1 MLTREELHR
10 SLTELLGEQVEAHDN
25 LIELGMDSIQ
35 LMGLTGRLRRLGA
48 EVGFAELA
56 RRPTLAEWWELL
68 AERGAIAPHPLP
80 SPNSASATSLKTT
93 SGSESASDAG
103 VGLGGVPALAAERGD
118 VEPDGPF
125 PLALMQHAY
134 WIGRDSGQ
142 ALGSVAAHLYV
153 ELDGREIDPSRL
165 EAAVVA
171 LVERHPMLRAAISD
185 DGTQR
190 ILPER
195 PGPAVTVH
203 DLRAAPDPAEELER
217 LRAEMSAQRLP
228 IETGRVFDVRLSLL
242 PSGAARLHLD
252 VDMVAA
258 DAMSYRTMLAD
269 LAALYEGESL
279 PPIGYG
285 YARYLAADPR
295 AEARARDRRWW
306 GERLGELSGPPELPV
321 VPQPG
326 DRVVRKHH
334 WLPPEDRRRLIA
346 RAHREGVTPAMAL
359 AAVFAEVMGAWSAT
373 PRFLLN
379 LPLFHREPIHPDVDA
394 LVGDFTGSVLL
405 EADLSRELPF
415 TERAR
420 ELQALMHTAGE
431 HSDYSGLEVLR
442 DLSRSRGEQV
452 LAPIVYTSALNLGEL
467 FGDRARRVF
476 GEPGWIVSQGPQ
488 VLLDAQVTEVSGGLL
503 LNWDVRDPAFPEGVA
518 DEMFAAYTG
527 VVTRLGAPDA
537 DWGEPLRI
545 GAPPHQLRLR
555 HELNAQPPPPAR
567 TLHEEFFARAR
578 RTPGLPA
585 LYWGTDRT
593 NGTAGGGGAGTGG
606 ADGTDAADGSGGAD
620 GAGGTLTY
628 GELADRALRV
638 AAHLLERGVRPGD
651 RVSVELPKG
660 PDQAVAVLGVLAA
673 GAAYVPVGAGQPA
686 VRRERILRTAGVAVS
701 LTSAVTHPAPL
712 DGPVPV
718 PPDQVGYVLFTSG
731 STGEPKGVEVSHRAA
746 MNTIGDLVER
756 FSIGEADVS
765 LAVSALD
772 FDLSVFDLFALWSA
786 GGAVAIPLE
795 DDRRDA
801 TRWAELVER
810 WSVTVLNCVPSVL
823 EMLLRTGPAAGL
835 RLVLLGGDRVGTH
848 LPALLRERSP
858 GARFVALGGTTETA
872 IHSTVIEVDGQVP
885 ADWTAVPYGVPL
897 RGVACRVVDEA
908 GRDRPDWAQGE
919 LWIGGAGVADGYSGD
934 VERTADRFVVHE
946 GTRWYRTGDMARY
959 RPDGTLEFLG
969 RRDHQVKV
977 RGFRI
982 ELGEVE
988 TALESHPRV
997 RRAVAFLAG
1006 SRLAAAVVLAGEAGQ
1021 EAGPRR
1027 REQEKAR
1034 TGEAGQEG
1042 ASPEKT
1048 GQAKAGWEES
1058 VTREPLAHVRELLPP
1073 HMVPDLLVPL
1083 AALPLTANDKVDR
1096 EALAALVVAAAGET
1110 GTPYTAPGTALERV
1124 LARVVGEVL
1133 DVPEVGAHD
1142 DIFAIGGDSVL
1153 ATTVIA
1159 RLREALDASSLP
1171 LRALFTE
1178 RTVSRVARRF
1188 VETEEVP
1195 GRLEAVAEIWLM
1207 VEDMSEDELTERLG
1221 AGEPG

>member
-1 MLTREELHR
+1 
-10 SLTELLGEQVEAHDN
+10 
-25 LIELGMDSIQ
+25 
-35 LMGLTGRLRRLGA
+35 
-48 EVGFAELA
+48 
-56 RRPTLAEWWELL
+56 
-68 AERGAIAPHPLP
+68 
-80 SPNSASATSLKTT
+80 
-93 SGSESASDAG
+93 
-103 VGLGGVPALAAERGD
+103 
-118 VEPDGPF
+118 
-125 PLALMQHAY
+125 MQHAY

-142 ALGSVAAHLYV
+142 SLGSVAAHLYV
-153 ELDGREIDPSRL
+153 ELDGREIDPVRL

-203 DLRAAPDPAEELER
+203 DLRAVPDAAEELER
-217 LRAEMSAQRLP
+217 LRAEMSTQRLP
-228 IETGRVFDVRLSLL
+228 IETGRVFDARLSLL

-279 PPIGYG
+279 PPIGYS

-334 WLPPEDRRRLIA
+334 WLAPEDRRRLIA

-379 LPLFHREPIHPDVDA
+379 LPLFHREPVHPDVDA
-394 LVGDFTGSVLL
+394 LVGDFTGSILL

-415 TERAR
+415 TGRAR
-420 ELQALMHTAGE
+420 ELQALLHTAGE

-442 DLSRSRGEQV
+442 DLSRARGEQV

-467 FGDRARRVF
+467 FGDRARRSF
-476 GEPGWIVSQGPQ
+476 GEPEWIISQGPQ

-518 DEMFAAYTG
+518 DAMFAAYTG
-527 VVTRLGAPDA
+527 AITRLGAPDA
-537 DWGEPLRI
+537 DWDEPLRI
-545 GAPPHQLRLR
+545 GASPHQMRLR
-555 HELNAQPPPPAR
+555 HELNAQPPLPER

-578 RTPGLPA
+578 RTPELPA
-585 LYWGTDRT
+585 LHWGTGD
-593 NGTAGGGGAGTGG
+593 
-606 ADGTDAADGSGGAD
+606 DGTEGG
-620 GAGGTLTY
+620 GGTLTY

-638 AAHLLERGVRPGD
+638 AAHLVERDVRPGD

-686 VRRERILRTAGVAVS
+686 ARRERILKTAGVAVS

-712 DGPVPV
+712 DAPVPV
-718 PPDQVGYVLFTSG
+718 SPDQVGYVLFTSG

-756 FSIGEADVS
+756 FSIGEGDVS

-772 FDLSVFDLFALWSA
+772 FDLSVFDLFALWSS

-801 TRWAELVER
+801 TRWAELAEHR
-810 WSVTVLNCVPSVL
+810 SVTVLNCVPSVL
-823 EMLLRTGPAAGL
+823 EMLLRTGPAPTL
-835 RLVLLGGDRVGTH
+835 RLVLLGGDWVGTH

-872 IHSTVIEVDGQVP
+872 IHSTVIEVDGEVP

-934 VERTADRFVVHE
+934 AGRTADRFVVHE

-988 TALESHPRV
+988 TALENHPRV
-997 RRAVAFLAG
+997 RRAVGLLAD
-1006 SRLAAAVVLAGEAGQ
+1006 SRLAAAVVL
-1021 EAGPRR
+1021 
-1027 REQEKAR
+1027 
-1034 TGEAGQEG
+1034 TGEAKPGTEG
-1042 ASPEKT
+1042 T
-1048 GQAKAGWEES
+1048 GTEEL
-1058 VTREPLAHVRELLPP
+1058 LAHVRELLPP
-1073 HMVPDLLVPL
+1073 HMVPDLLVIL
-1083 AALPLTANDKVDR
+1083 DELPLTANDKVDR
-1096 EALAALVVAAAGET
+1096 RALTAVVTAAAGET
-1110 GTPYTAPGTALERV
+1110 GTPYTAPGSALERV
-1124 LARVVGEVL
+1124 LARIVGQVL
-1133 DVPEVGAHD
+1133 DVPRVGAHD
-1142 DIFAIGGDSVL
+1142 DVFALGGDSVL
-1153 ATTVIA
+1153 ATTIIA
-1159 RLREALDASSLP
+1159 RLREALDSSSLP

-1178 RTVSRVARRF
+1178 RTVSRVAHRF
-1188 VETEEVP
+1188 TEVEETP

-1207 VEDMSEDELTERLG
+1207 VEGMSEDELTERLG

>member
-35 LMGLTGRLRRLGA
+35 LMGLTGRLRRLGV

-56 RRPTLAEWWELL
+56 KRPTLAEWWELL
-68 AERGAIAPHPLP
+68 TERGALAPQPVP
-80 SPNSASATSLKTT
+80 SPSPSPGPAADLV
-93 SGSESASDAG
+93 SGSVPNTDTGSVSVSGTGFDSGPDSGSDSAPGAG
-103 VGLGGVPALAAERGD
+103 HGPGRGSA
-118 VEPDGPF
+118 EPDGAF

-142 ALGSVAAHLYV
+142 SLGSVAAHLYV
-153 ELDGREIDPSRL
+153 ELDGREIDPARL

-190 ILPER
+190 VLPER

-203 DLRAAPDPAEELER
+203 DLRAVPDPGEELER
-217 LRAEMSAQRLP
+217 LRAEMSTQRLP
-228 IETGRVFDVRLSLL
+228 IETGRVFDARLSLL

-279 PPIGYG
+279 PPIGYS

-326 DRVVRKHH
+326 DRVIRKHH
-334 WLPPEDRRRLIA
+334 WLAPEDRRRLIA

-359 AAVFAEVMGAWSAT
+359 AAVFAEVMGGWSAT

-394 LVGDFTGSVLL
+394 LVGDFTGSILL

-420 ELQALMHTAGE
+420 ELQALLHTAGE

-442 DLSRSRGEQV
+442 DLSRARGEQV

-467 FGDRARRVF
+467 FGDRARRSF
-476 GEPGWIVSQGPQ
+476 GEPEWIISQGPQ

-518 DEMFAAYTG
+518 DAMFAAYTG
-527 VVTRLGAPDA
+527 AITRLGAPDA
-537 DWGEPLRI
+537 DWAEPLRI
-545 GAPPHQLRLR
+545 GASPHQLRLR
-555 HELNAQPPPPAR
+555 HELNAQPPLPAR

-578 RTPGLPA
+578 RTPDLPA
-585 LYWGTDRT
+585 LHWGT
-593 NGTAGGGGAGTGG
+593 GSSSGTGS
-606 ADGTDAADGSGGAD
+606 GSGSGTGD
-620 GAGGTLTY
+620 TGDTGGTLTY

-638 AAHLLERGVRPGD
+638 AAHLVERDVRPGD

-686 VRRERILRTAGVAVS
+686 ARRERILKTAGVAVS

-718 PPDQVGYVLFTSG
+718 PPEQVGYVLFTSG

-756 FSIGEADVS
+756 FSIGESDVS

-772 FDLSVFDLFALWSA
+772 FDLSVFDLFALWSR

-801 TRWAELVER
+801 TRWAELAER

-823 EMLLRTGPAAGL
+823 EMLLRTGPAPSL
-835 RLVLLGGDRVGTH
+835 RLVLLGGDWVGTH

-872 IHSTVIEVDGQVP
+872 IHSTVIEVGGEVP

-919 LWIGGAGVADGYSGD
+919 LWIGGAGVADGYCGD
-934 VERTADRFVVHE
+934 AERTADRFVVHE

-988 TALESHPRV
+988 TALENHPRV
-997 RRAVAFLAG
+997 RRAVGLLAD
-1006 SRLAAAVVLAGEAGQ
+1006 SRLAAAVVLAGET
-1021 EAGPRR
+1021 
-1027 REQEKAR
+1027 RE
-1034 TGEAGQEG
+1034 TGETGAQE
-1042 ASPEKT
+1042 T
-1048 GQAKAGWEES
+1048 GTEEL
-1058 VTREPLAHVRELLPP
+1058 LAHVRELLPP
-1073 HMVPDLLVPL
+1073 HMVPDLLVTL
-1083 AALPLTANDKVDR
+1083 DALPLTANNKVDR
-1096 EALAALVVAAAGET
+1096 KALAALVAAAGET
-1110 GTPYTAPGTALERV
+1110 GAPYTAPGSALERV
-1124 LARVVGEVL
+1124 LARVVGQVL
-1133 DVPEVGAHD
+1133 DVPRVGAHD
-1142 DIFAIGGDSVL
+1142 DIFALGGDSVL

-1178 RTVSRVARRF
+1178 RTVSRVAHRF
-1188 VETEEVP
+1188 TELEETP

-1207 VEDMSEDELTERLG
+1207 VEGMSEDELTERLG

>member
-35 LMGLTGRLRRLGA
+35 LMGLTGRLRRLGV

-68 AERGAIAPHPLP
+68 DERGAIAPHPLP
-80 SPNSASATSLKTT
+80 APTPVPVPGSVLDGASGA
-93 SGSESASDAG
+93 
-103 VGLGGVPALAAERGD
+103 GLGTRREAAEPD
-118 VEPDGPF
+118 DGPF

-142 ALGSVAAHLYV
+142 SLGSVAAHLYV
-153 ELDGREIDPSRL
+153 ELDGREIDPARL

-190 ILPER
+190 VLPER

-203 DLRAAPDPAEELER
+203 DLRAVPDPGEELER
-217 LRAEMSAQRLP
+217 LRAEMSTQRLP
-228 IETGRVFDVRLSLL
+228 IETGRVFDARLSLL
-242 PSGAARLHLD
+242 PSGTARLHLD

-258 DAMSYRTMLAD
+258 DAMSYRTLLAD

-279 PPIGYG
+279 PPIGYS

-306 GERLGELSGPPELPV
+306 GERLGELPGPPELPV

-334 WLPPEDRRRLIA
+334 WLAPEDRQRLIA

-394 LVGDFTGSVLL
+394 LVGDFTGSILL

-420 ELQALMHTAGE
+420 ELQALLHTAGE

-442 DLSRSRGEQV
+442 DLSRARGEQV

-467 FGDRARRVF
+467 FGDRARRSF
-476 GEPGWIVSQGPQ
+476 GEPEWIISQGPQ

-503 LNWDVRDPAFPEGVA
+503 LNWDVRDPAFPDGVA
-518 DEMFAAYTG
+518 DAMFAAYTG
-527 VVTRLGAPDA
+527 AITRLGAPDA
-537 DWGEPLRI
+537 DWAEPLRI
-545 GAPPHQLRLR
+545 GASPDQLRLR
-555 HELNAQPPPPAR
+555 HELNAQPALPAR

-578 RTPGLPA
+578 RTPDLAA
-585 LYWGTDRT
+585 LHWGTGD
-593 NGTAGGGGAGTGG
+593 
-606 ADGTDAADGSGGAD
+606 
-620 GAGGTLTY
+620 AGGTLTY

-638 AAHLLERGVRPGD
+638 AAHLVERGVRPGD

-660 PDQAVAVLGVLAA
+660 PDQAVAVLGTLAA

-686 VRRERILRTAGVAVS
+686 ARRERILKTAGVAVS

-772 FDLSVFDLFALWSA
+772 FDLSVFDLFALWSR

-801 TRWAELVER
+801 TRWAELVGR

-823 EMLLRTGPAAGL
+823 EMLLQTGPAPSL
-835 RLVLLGGDRVGTH
+835 RLVLLGGDWVGTH

-872 IHSTVIEVDGQVP
+872 IHSTVIEVDGEVP
-885 ADWTAVPYGVPL
+885 ADWTAIPYGVPL

-934 VERTADRFVVHE
+934 AERTADRFVVHE

-988 TALESHPRV
+988 TALENHPRV
-997 RRAVAFLAG
+997 RRAVGLLAD
-1006 SRLAAAVVLAGEAGQ
+1006 SRLAAAVVLAEEAG
-1021 EAGPRR
+1021 E
-1027 REQEKAR
+1027 
-1034 TGEAGQEG
+1034 TG
-1042 ASPEKT
+1042 T
-1048 GQAKAGWEES
+1048 EEL
-1058 VTREPLAHVRELLPP
+1058 LAHVRELLPP
-1073 HMVPDLLVPL
+1073 HMVPDLLVTL
-1083 AALPLTANDKVDR
+1083 DALPLTANNKVDR
-1096 EALAALVVAAAGET
+1096 RALAALVTAAAGET
-1110 GTPYTAPGTALERV
+1110 GAPYTAPGSALERV
-1124 LARVVGEVL
+1124 LARIVGQVL
-1133 DVPEVGAHD
+1133 GVPRVGAHD
-1142 DIFAIGGDSVL
+1142 DIFALGGDSVL

-1178 RTVSRVARRF
+1178 RTVSRVAQRF
-1188 VETEEVP
+1188 TELEETP

-1207 VEDMSEDELTERLG
+1207 VEGMSEDELTERLG
-1221 AGEPG
+1221 AGEPGR

>member
-10 SLTELLGEQVEAHDN
+10 SLTDLLGERVEAHDN

-35 LMGLTGRLRRLGA
+35 LMGLTGHLRRLGV

-80 SPNSASATSLKTT
+80 SPNSASESV
-93 SGSESASDAG
+93 SGSAPGTKAGSASDSGIESGSGSRFGSGAA
-103 VGLGGVPALAAERGD
+103 LDGVPAPAAERGD
-118 VEPDGPF
+118 AEPDGSF

-142 ALGSVAAHLYV
+142 SLGSVAAHLYV
-153 ELDGREIDPSRL
+153 ELDGREIDPARL

-171 LVERHPMLRAAISD
+171 LAERHPMLRVAISD
-185 DGTQR
+185 EGTQR

-203 DLRAAPDPAEELER
+203 DLRAVPDPAGELER
-217 LRAEMSAQRLP
+217 LRAEMSTQRLP

-242 PSGAARLHLD
+242 PSGATRLHLD

-258 DAMSYRTMLAD
+258 DAMSYRTLLAD
-269 LAALYEGESL
+269 LAALYEGENL

-295 AEARARDRRWW
+295 AEARDRDRRWW
-306 GERLGELSGPPELPV
+306 GERLGEMSGPPELPV

-394 LVGDFTGSVLL
+394 VVGDFTGSILL

-420 ELQALMHTAGE
+420 EVQTLMHTAGE

-467 FGDRARRVF
+467 FGDRARRSF
-476 GEPGWIVSQGPQ
+476 GEPGWIISQGPQ

-518 DEMFAAYTG
+518 DAMFAAYTG
-527 VVTRLGAPDA
+527 AITRLGAPDA
-537 DWGEPLRI
+537 DWSEPLRI
-545 GAPPHQLRLR
+545 GASPDRLRLR

-585 LYWGTDRT
+585 LHWGGD
-593 NGTAGGGGAGTGG
+593 GTGG
-606 ADGTDAADGSGGAD
+606 TRGAD
-620 GAGGTLTY
+620 DVGGDGDGRTLTY

-638 AAHLLERGVRPGD
+638 AAHLVERGVRPGD

-673 GAAYVPVGAGQPA
+673 GAAYVPVGTGQPA

-712 DGPVPV
+712 DEPVPV
-718 PPDQVGYVLFTSG
+718 PPGQVGYVLYTSG

-801 TRWAELVER
+801 TRWAGLVER

-823 EMLLRTGPAAGL
+823 EMLLRTGPAPSL

-872 IHSTVIEVDGQVP
+872 IHSTVIEVDGEVP

-934 VERTADRFVVHE
+934 AERTADRFVVHE
-946 GTRWYRTGDMARY
+946 GIRWYRTGDMARY

-997 RRAVAFLAG
+997 RRAVALLAD
-1006 SRLAAAVVLAGEAGQ
+1006 SRLAAAVVLAGEADQ
-1021 EAGPRR
+1021 EAEPHKTA
-1027 REQEKAR
+1027 Q
-1034 TGEAGQEG
+1034 
-1042 ASPEKT
+1042 EKT
-1048 GQAKAGWEES
+1048 GTEETGRERAGLERTGRGKTGPEES
-1058 VTREPLAHVRELLPP
+1058 ATRELLAHVRKLLPP

-1083 AALPLTANDKVDR
+1083 KALPLTANNKVDR
-1096 EALAALVVAAAGET
+1096 KALAALVAAAAGET

-1133 DVPEVGAHD
+1133 GVPRVGAHD
-1142 DIFAIGGDSVL
+1142 DIFALGGDSVL

-1188 VETEEVP
+1188 VEVEEAP

-1221 AGEPG
+1221 AGESG

>member
-35 LMGLTGRLRRLGA
+35 LMGLTGRLRRLGV

-68 AERGAIAPHPLP
+68 DERGAIAPHPLP
-80 SPNSASATSLKTT
+80 APTPGPDSAPSP
-93 SGSESASDAG
+93 GSVLDGAPGAG
-103 VGLGGVPALAAERGD
+103 PGTRREAAEPD
-118 VEPDGPF
+118 DGPF

-142 ALGSVAAHLYV
+142 SLGSVAAHLYV
-153 ELDGREIDPSRL
+153 ELDGREIDPARL

-203 DLRAAPDPAEELER
+203 DLRAVPDPGEELER
-217 LRAEMSAQRLP
+217 LRAEMSTQRLP
-228 IETGRVFDVRLSLL
+228 IETGRVFDARLSLL

-258 DAMSYRTMLAD
+258 DAMSYRTLLAD

-279 PPIGYG
+279 PPIGYS
-285 YARYLAADPR
+285 YARYLDADPR

-334 WLPPEDRRRLIA
+334 WLAPEDKQRLIA

-394 LVGDFTGSVLL
+394 LVGDFTGSILL

-415 TERAR
+415 AERAR
-420 ELQALMHTAGE
+420 ELQALLHTAGE

-442 DLSRSRGEQV
+442 DLSRARGEQV

-467 FGDRARRVF
+467 FGDRARRSF
-476 GEPGWIVSQGPQ
+476 GEPEWIISQGPQ

-503 LNWDVRDPAFPEGVA
+503 LNWDVRDPAFPDGVA
-518 DEMFAAYTG
+518 DAMFAAYTG
-527 VVTRLGAPDA
+527 AITRLGAADA
-537 DWGEPLRI
+537 DWAEPLRI
-545 GAPPHQLRLR
+545 GASPHQLRLR
-555 HELNAQPPPPAR
+555 HELNAQPALPAR

-578 RTPGLPA
+578 RTPDLPA
-585 LYWGTDRT
+585 LHWGTGD
-593 NGTAGGGGAGTGG
+593 
-606 ADGTDAADGSGGAD
+606 DGT
-620 GAGGTLTY
+620 GGTLTY

-638 AAHLLERGVRPGD
+638 AAHLVERGVRPGD

-660 PDQAVAVLGVLAA
+660 PDQAVAVLGTLAA

-686 VRRERILRTAGVAVS
+686 ARRERILKTAGVAVS

-718 PPDQVGYVLFTSG
+718 PPGQVGYVLFTSG

-756 FSIGEADVS
+756 FSIGEGDVS

-772 FDLSVFDLFALWSA
+772 FDLSVFDLFALWSR

-801 TRWAELVER
+801 TRWAELAGR

-823 EMLLRTGPAAGL
+823 EMLLRTGPAPSL
-835 RLVLLGGDRVGTH
+835 RLVLLGGDWVGTH

-872 IHSTVIEVDGQVP
+872 IHSTVIEVDGEVP
-885 ADWTAVPYGVPL
+885 ADWTAIPYGVPL

-934 VERTADRFVVHE
+934 AERTADRFVVHE

-988 TALESHPRV
+988 TALENHPRV
-997 RRAVAFLAG
+997 RRAVGLLAD
-1006 SRLAAAVVLAGEAGQ
+1006 SRLAAAVVLAEEAG
-1021 EAGPRR
+1021 E
-1027 REQEKAR
+1027 
-1034 TGEAGQEG
+1034 TG
-1042 ASPEKT
+1042 T
-1048 GQAKAGWEES
+1048 EEL
-1058 VTREPLAHVRELLPP
+1058 LAHVRELLPP
-1073 HMVPDLLVPL
+1073 HMVPDLLVTL
-1083 AALPLTANDKVDR
+1083 DALPLTANNKVDR
-1096 EALAALVVAAAGET
+1096 RALAALVAAAAGEA
-1110 GTPYTAPGTALERV
+1110 GAPYTAPGSALERV
-1124 LARVVGEVL
+1124 LARVVGQVL
-1133 DVPEVGAHD
+1133 GVPRVGAHD
-1142 DIFAIGGDSVL
+1142 DIFALGGDSVL

-1188 VETEEVP
+1188 TELEETP

-1207 VEDMSEDELTERLG
+1207 VEGMSEDELTERLG
-1221 AGEPG
+1221 AGEPGQ